1 MKRWL
6 FMKVATHKVPR
17 QSAPKGFEKN
27 LASEFLRFTGR
38 PLRPIST
45 SIAIRKSHAI
55 LCLKFACERSQI
67 ACERSQCDFDLFAM
81 FDFLRTFACESLSR
95 IEASQLENNI
105 TKQRD
110 KGATRY
116 QKETDFH
123 WLNKQSK
130 FMRIRLKCVLNS
142 QAFGMQNS
150 QIAFVLRIAIEV
162 KMGLY
167 KKFSIAFQ

>member
-1 MKRWL
+1 
-6 FMKVATHKVPR
+6 
-17 QSAPKGFEKN
+17 
-27 LASEFLRFTGR
+27 
-38 PLRPIST
+38 
-45 SIAIRKSHAI
+45 
-55 LCLKFACERSQI
+55 
-67 ACERSQCDFDLFAM
+67 M

-162 KMGLY
+162 KMGL
-167 KKFSIAFQ
+167 KNLEAEM

>member
-1 MKRWL
+1 
-6 FMKVATHKVPR
+6 
-17 QSAPKGFEKN
+17 
-27 LASEFLRFTGR
+27 
-38 PLRPIST
+38 
-45 SIAIRKSHAI
+45 
-55 LCLKFACERSQI
+55 
-67 ACERSQCDFDLFAM
+67 M
-81 FDFLRTFACESLSR
+81 FDFLRTFACESLSL

-110 KGATRY
+110 KGATRN

-130 FMRIRLKCVLNS
+130 FVRIRLKSVLNS

-162 KMGLY
+162 EMGLNQE
-167 KKFSIAFQ
+167 FGALLAVSL

>member
-1 MKRWL
+1 
-6 FMKVATHKVPR
+6 
-17 QSAPKGFEKN
+17 
-27 LASEFLRFTGR
+27 
-38 PLRPIST
+38 
-45 SIAIRKSHAI
+45 
-55 LCLKFACERSQI
+55 
-67 ACERSQCDFDLFAM
+67 M

-130 FMRIRLKCVLNS
+130 FVRIRLKCVLNS
-142 QAFGMQNS
+142 QEFGMQNL

-162 KMGLY
+162 EMGLY
-167 KKFSIAFQ
+167 DLTVRRGTSRDISLRHRSVSTLFSREKLSNQMMRSDWLIKPS